1 MKTATI
7 LAPAAAVMALALAG
21 CGSTRNAATAA
32 GPQSCFNAALVSNYA
47 VVDRETVNLR
57 VGAGEY
63 YQIKLLGVCP
73 DIKWS
78 DAIALES
85 VGSSQVCTGLALTIH
100 APGPTGPQQCA
111 ADSIRRLGADEV
123 AALPAGQKP

>member
-1 MKTATI
+1 MKTAPI
-7 LAPAAAVMALALAG
+7 LLPALAALTLAG
-21 CGSTRNAATAA
+21 CASTGPETAA
-32 GPQSCFNAALVSNYA
+32 SGPRSCFDPRQVSNYA
-47 VVDRETVNLR
+47 VADRETVNLR
-57 VGAGEY
+57 VGANEF

-78 DAIALES
+78 EAIVLES
-85 VGSSQVCTGLALTIH
+85 VGSVQVCTGLELTVH

-111 ADSIRRLGADEV
+111 ADSIRRLSADEV